1 MKKIVDAGIMQYT
14 GQTTVA
20 DAWASVLPELSPNDV
35 VTIKVNCINSSLS
48 SHPEVTD
55 AIASGLIAAGV
66 KDNNI
71 IIWDRTNNE
80 LLRSG
85 FKYNISDT
93 GIRCFGTDERGWGY
107 DKQVKISNRNVR
119 LSKILLNTDH
129 LINVPLLK
137 DHGTAGVTVSMK
149 NHYGSV
155 DNPGSLHGNQCDP
168 YVAELNNV
176 PEIKD
181 KTRLIVLDGIL
192 GIYKGGPMGSPQF
205 VYNSVIIGQ
214 DTVAVDYQ
222 GWEILKSEHEKHGMN
237 LSLPKHIDT
246 ARKMGLGT
254 DNPTNTIIDL
264 IDVKEGSAVDSKG
277 KFYNTWGS
285 RKL

>member
-1 MKKIVDAGIMQYT
+1 MNHAQNNNMNSSKKMNRREFIKDVSLAGIGITLGTSLIGTGIQRASAQNASKLVIASHADVVTGVKANPEIVKKIVDAGIIQYT

-20 DAWASVLPELSPNDV
+20 DAWASILPGLSPNDV

-55 AIASGLIAAGV
+55 AIASGLIAIGV

-93 GIRCFGTDERGWGY
+93 GIRCFGTDEKGWGY

-137 DHGTAGVTVSMK
+137 DHEK
-149 NHYGSV
+149 
-155 DNPGSLHGNQCDP
+155 SLRFCG
-168 YVAELNNV
+168 
-176 PEIKD
+176 
-181 KTRLIVLDGIL
+181 
-192 GIYKGGPMGSPQF
+192 
-205 VYNSVIIGQ
+205 
-214 DTVAVDYQ
+214 
-222 GWEILKSEHEKHGMN
+222 
-237 LSLPKHIDT
+237 
-246 ARKMGLGT
+246 
-254 DNPTNTIIDL
+254 
-264 IDVKEGSAVDSKG
+264 
-277 KFYNTWGS
+277 
-285 RKL
+285 

>member
-66 KDNNI
+66 KENNI

-93 GIRCFGTDERGWGY
+93 GIRCFGTDEKGWGY

-214 DTVAVDYQ
+214 DPVAVDYQ
-222 GWEILKSEHEKHGMN
+222 GWEILKSEREKHGMN
-237 LSLPKHIDT
+237 LPLTKYIDT

-254 DNPTNTIIDL
+254 DDPTNTIIDL

-277 KFYNTWGS
+277 KFYSTWGS